1 MSLPLGKVIAEYR
14 NKHTELIQGIAR
26 VDYAPGALAVQQ
38 VKIADLQVK
47 VEEGRA
53 NLDKLL
59 DRVKKQKK
67 AAESSDSLKFNFKL
81 PSLLRRANSKG
92 KNKAKERDDPSSPQS
107 PGYIDALKEEAN
119 EREKHDVLVQELTE
133 AELGR
138 ITLEEKTREYN
149 ALKVKL
155 DALYDLIFNGP
166 TMGYPEEDQLEQQ
179 VSAARAV
186 LDRVQVTQNT
196 EKQAYEC
203 LYRAEKTLR
212 DCKAKLKDGL
222 QCAATSMF
230 ASGRSVLEKETSC
243 LQSAHALA
251 IQTTQLVQEA
261 RQLSPGVKPLETL
274 TIAQTIPTRTESE
287 SGDQFYAVLKSAA
300 SEVARAHTQL
310 AAERASYSGRAAAA
324 KHVVEGAEQTLA
336 QYKEDLSALRKR
348 IFEDIAEKM
357 LSRTPDLTINGINSE
372 EEEYSEAPPSYQYEP
387 PSTFVPPL
395 LTSGLDTPNKYV
407 QQLPATYSDYAPS
420 PVSSSSHHIWPSPSP
435 TTPSSVRRSRPLP
448 RPPGS

>member
-38 VKIADLQVK
+38 GKIADLQVK

-92 KNKAKERDDPSSPQS
+92 KGKAKEKDDPQSPQS
-107 PGYIDALKEEAN
+107 PGYLDALREEAN

-149 ALKVKL
+149 TLKVKL

-166 TMGYPEEDQLEQQ
+166 TIGYPEEDQVEQQ

-203 LYRAEKTLR
+203 LHKAERTLR
-212 DCKAKLKDGL
+212 DCKAKLKDAL

-261 RQLSPGVKPLETL
+261 RSLSPGVKPLETL
-274 TIAQTIPTRTESE
+274 TIAQSIPTRTESE

-310 AAERASYSGRAAAA
+310 AAERSSYSARAAAA

-336 QYKEDLSALRKR
+336 QYKEDLSRLRRR
-348 IFEDIAEKM
+348 IFDDIAEKM
-357 LSRTPDLTINGINSE
+357 LSRTPDLTINGINGE